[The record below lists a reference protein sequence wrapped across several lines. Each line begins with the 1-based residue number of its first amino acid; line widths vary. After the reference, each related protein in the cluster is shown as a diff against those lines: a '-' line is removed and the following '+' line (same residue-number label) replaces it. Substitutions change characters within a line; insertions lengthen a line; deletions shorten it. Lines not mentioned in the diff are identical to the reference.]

1 LGPGVWRIPSG
12 EPGQPVVYEYRSDVI
27 GAYIKSHPE
36 YENIVIAL
44 SGDVGFYSG
53 AKKLLDVLNGRKPEG
68 VLADDFK
75 GQEDSEKGN
84 GCVSI
89 EIICGISSVVYFM
102 SQIGLSWDDAKIT
115 SRPRQ
120 KLQFGFHDQAESEG
134 FFPFWEQKVR
144 LRNLHRNWWNMRWE
158 M

>member
-1 LGPGVWRIPSG
+1 MADSIR

-75 GQEDSEKGN
+75 GQEDSEKEMAVFPLRLSAEFLLWFIL
-84 GCVSI
+84 CPR
-89 EIICGISSVVYFM
+89 SVYPGMMRRLLVPT
-102 SQIGLSWDDAKIT
+102 AKI
-115 SRPRQ
+115 
-120 KLQFGFHDQAESEG
+120 AIW
-134 FFPFWEQKVR
+134 FP
-144 LRNLHRNWWNMRWE
+144 
-158 M
+158 

>member
-1 LGPGVWRIPSG
+1 MADSIR

-68 VLADDFK
+68 VLADGFE
-75 GQEDSEKGN
+75 GQEDSEKEN

-102 SQIGLSWDDAKIT
+102 SQISLSWDDAKIT
-115 SRPRQ
+115 SAHG
-120 KLQFGFHDQAESEG
+120 KIAIW
-134 FFPFWEQKVR
+134 FP
-144 LRNLHRNWWNMRWE
+144 
-158 M
+158 